1 MSDEIKSGQD
11 ILQTFFS
18 EITTIEDVD
27 SEIALTI
34 QNLFNQDKL
43 TIAIISQE
51 LARLREKT
59 ANGKS

>member
-18 EITTIEDVD
+18 EITIIEGVD
-27 SEIALTI
+27 AEIALTI

-43 TIAIISQE
+43 TNTTISQE
-51 LARLREKT
+51 LAKLREKKQS
-59 ANGKS
+59 GES